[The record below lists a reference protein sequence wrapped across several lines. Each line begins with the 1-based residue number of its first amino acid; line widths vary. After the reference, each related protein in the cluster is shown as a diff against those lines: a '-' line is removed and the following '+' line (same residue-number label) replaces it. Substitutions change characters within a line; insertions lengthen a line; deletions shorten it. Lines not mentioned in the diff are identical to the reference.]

1 MTDELKVAEIP
12 VKIFLGEDAKL
23 PKNAHGNDFCD
34 DVYAAEGRLVPPA
47 TFKSVLVP
55 TNITTDF
62 DAKYGMKLNT
72 RSGMGYKTP
81 LILANSTGIIE
92 ATYRGTIGVLLRNT
106 FQDTSLVDF
115 AFTTD
120 GKRIP
125 VSEIP
130 KDVLKQA
137 RNFFE
142 EESVFLGYDKPSSL
156 EAHYEELEEWKKR
169 NESGEFGAGN
179 LERIRNLLK
188 NGEMLNMKDNDTWLS
203 QKPPEPTGSQL
214 VYNSL
219 VPRGTIYIPKGEK
232 VAQIHFQ
239 EVVRG
244 VYEVVE
250 DKAKLSETKRGEGKY
265 GSTGVK

>member
-1 MTDELKVAEIP
+1 MTDELKVSEIP
-12 VKIFLGEDAKL
+12 VKIFLGQDAKL
-23 PKNAHGNDFCD
+23 PTNAHGDDFCD

-62 DAKYGMKLNT
+62 DARYGMKLNT

-81 LILANSTGIIE
+81 LILSNGTGIIE

-115 AFTTD
+115 AFTSD

-125 VSEIP
+125 VSNIP
-130 KDVLKQA
+130 KDVLEQA
-137 RNFFE
+137 RKFYE
-142 EESVFLGYDKPSSL
+142 EEAVFLGYNKPSTFDDYML
-156 EAHYEELEEWKKR
+156 ELNAWKKR
-169 NESGEFGAGN
+169 KDTGEFGEGN
-179 LERIRNLLK
+179 LARIENLLK
-188 NGEMLNMKDNDTWLS
+188 NNEILNMKDAATWVDKVPP
-203 QKPPEPTGSQL
+203 KPTAQHTL
-214 VYNSL
+214 FVDY
-219 VPRGTIYIPKGEK
+219 VPRGTVYIPKGEK
-232 VAQIHFQ
+232 VAQIHF
-239 EVVRG
+239 EKIVRP

-250 DKAKLSETKRGEGKY
+250 DKEELSETKRGEGKY

>member
-1 MTDELKVAEIP
+1 MTDELKVSEIP
-12 VKIFLGEDAKL
+12 VKIFLGQDAKL
-23 PKNAHGNDFCD
+23 PTNAHGDDFCD

-81 LILANSTGIIE
+81 LILSNATGIIE

-106 FQDTSLVDF
+106 FVGTSLVDF
-115 AFTTD
+115 VFDTS
-120 GKRIP
+120 GNKIP
-125 VSEIP
+125 YTEIP
-130 KDVLKQA
+130 ADLIEQA
-137 RNFFE
+137 RKFYE
-142 EESVFLGYDKPSSL
+142 EESEFLGYGRPESMEDFKKEMETWL
-156 EAHYEELEEWKKR
+156 ER
-169 NESGEFGAGN
+169 NKSGEFGEGN
-179 LERIRNLLK
+179 IARIQHLLN
-188 NGEMLNMKDNDTWLS
+188 NGETLNMKDAATWVDRVAP
-203 QKPPEPTGSQL
+203 KPSAKQRLFYDLFP
-214 VYNSL
+214 V
-219 VPRGTIYIPKGEK
+219 GTVMVAKGEK

-239 EVVRG
+239 KIVRP

-250 DKAKLSETKRGEGKY
+250 NKEELSETKRGEGKY

>member
-1 MTDELKVAEIP
+1 MTDELKVSEIP
-12 VKIFLGEDAKL
+12 VKIFLGQDAKL
-23 PKNAHGNDFCD
+23 PTNAHGDDFCD

-62 DAKYGMKLNT
+62 DARFGMKLNT

-81 LILANSTGIIE
+81 IILANSTGIIE

-115 AFTTD
+115 AFTSD

-137 RNFFE
+137 REFYE
-142 EESVFLGYDKPSSL
+142 EESVFIGYPKPSNMDDFKVEMKEWL
-156 EAHYEELEEWKKR
+156 ERRET
-169 NESGEFGAGN
+169 GEFGEGN
-179 LERIRNLLK
+179 LSRIRHLLD
-188 NGEMLNMKDNDTWLS
+188 NGEMLNMKDNDTWIS
-203 QKPPEPTGSQL
+203 HIPPKPSAQQT
-214 VYNSL
+214 VFVDL
-219 VPRGTIYIPKGEK
+219 VPRGTIFIEKGEK
-232 VAQIHFQ
+232 IAQIHFQ
-239 EVVRG
+239 KVVKPKYKK
-244 VYEVVE
+244 VNSKEE
-250 DKAKLSETKRGEGKY
+250 LSETKRGEGKY

>member
-1 MTDELKVAEIP
+1 MKQELHDAELD
-12 VKIFLGEDAKL
+12 VRIFLGKDAKL
-23 PKNAHGNDFCD
+23 PTNAHGDDFCD

-81 LILANSTGIIE
+81 IILANSTGIIE

-120 GKRIP
+120 GKKIP

-130 KDVLKQA
+130 LVVLEQA
-137 RNFFE
+137 RKFYE
-142 EESVFLGYDKPSSL
+142 EETVFVGYNKPSTVQDHL
-156 EAHYEELEEWKKR
+156 VELEDWKER
-169 NESGEFGAGN
+169 ESTGEFGAGN
-179 LERIRNLLK
+179 IARITNLLK

-203 QKPPEPTGSQL
+203 QKPPEPTAQQL
-214 VYNSL
+214 AFHSL

-239 EVVRG
+239 KIVRPK
-244 VYEVVE
+244 YEVVE
-250 DKAKLSETKRGEGKY
+250 DKEELTETKRGEGKY